1 MSSSIRRSLSVTR
14 CLSAPVRCRAAEWK
28 GRCSDDDATFWT
40 REMRHKL
47 RYNIATGD
55 TAAAREKNN
64 DGVFWMMLEDFM
76 TVRVSVCLCVWEGW
90 GEGGAGGDFKTVR
103 GAWDGGGVGAELH

>member
-1 MSSSIRRSLSVTR
+1 
-14 CLSAPVRCRAAEWK
+14 
-28 GRCSDDDATFWT
+28 
-40 REMRHKL
+40 MRHKL

-76 TVRVSVCLCVWEGW
+76 TVRDCLCACVGVSVCAWWEG
-90 GEGGAGGDFKTVR
+90 
-103 GAWDGGGVGAELH
+103 